1 MFGKRKRCG
10 ECGQLAKFALLDSLG
25 VLVYT
30 AAVSWVMLHGKEWFG
45 ADSGNVL
52 QPIAVLL
59 LLVLSVAVVGV
70 LIFGKPT
77 LLYLDG
83 KKQEG
88 VKLLIC
94 TLFILF
100 LLTAIVLAANV
111 AV

>member
-1 MFGKRKRCG
+1 MFGKGKRCG
-10 ECGQLAKFALLDSLG
+10 ECGQLAKFALLDALG

-30 AAVSWVMLHGKEWFG
+30 SAVAWLMLNGERWFG
-45 ADSGNVL
+45 AEPDNVL
-52 QPIAVLL
+52 QPIAALL

-70 LIFGKPT
+70 LIFGKPA
-77 LLYLDG
+77 LLYLEG
-83 KKQEG
+83 KKHEG
-88 VKLLIC
+88 VKLLVC